1 MAMME
6 ALRARRSTWRPR
18 QAAPPR
24 LPTALLPTPGV
35 RRPLPFCVR
44 MLSPLVRSPKTARG
58 PSMAAMSAP
67 CGAACSG
74 HSLHRARPA
83 AEWPPGRGAPR
94 DPPPAA
100 GTPGGGAGPSPAWP
114 IAGRGAAQPRAA
126 IGPRGGTKAAGGGRG
141 GGGFQDLLEGEGR
154 GAALAHAR
162 WLLAA
167 PPLRGRVTAAGGGRS
182 SPA

>member
-94 DPPPAA
+94 DPPPR
-100 GTPGGGAGPSPAWP
+100 GGHSRRGGGAKPRLANRR
-114 IAGRGAAQPRAA
+114 ARRGAASSRDWAA
-126 IGPRGGTKAAGGGRG
+126 RWNKGGGRRARRG
-141 GGGFQDLLEGEGR
+141 GLPGPSR
-154 GAALAHAR
+154 R
-162 WLLAA
+162 
-167 PPLRGRVTAAGGGRS
+167 
-182 SPA
+182 